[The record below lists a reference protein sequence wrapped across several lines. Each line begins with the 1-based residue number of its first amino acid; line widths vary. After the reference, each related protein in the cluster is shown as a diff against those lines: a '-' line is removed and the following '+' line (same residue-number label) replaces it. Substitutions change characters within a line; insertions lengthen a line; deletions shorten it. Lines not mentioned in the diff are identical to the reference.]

1 MKQVSKR
8 VISFLLAA
16 LIIMDVFAP
25 LNVSANNYEMNK
37 RPVSKDLIIDE
48 EGQSAPKTPGKNDLL
63 IYQENE
69 EQQQNQG
76 IEENKERKENQR
88 GPSAPIEE
96 KKTIIP
102 KEKPDPVKKDY
113 IAWRL
118 VDPGKTVYNKGEKLD
133 FSNLLVEVTNSNG
146 QTFHLGYNELIKD
159 KIISVK
165 ENIKSKSYLE
175 PGSGTLTLSA
185 PYLNDI
191 NINIQVLD
199 NKSNELSNELN
210 EEEIFNSNDNSQE
223 KNQNIL
229 EENNLQN
236 NKEENLFEQ
245 ELKDN
250 LKEPNLAE
258 KLLGEQ
264 EDKMDLG
271 KVYRDIDERFN
282 PMAGIFKSSNLTLEE
297 EEIGLQIIEDFK
309 EESKSSNEIT
319 DNQLGFQ
326 PFMFFMARGANE
338 NPRSVDSLENKK
350 FTIIT
355 RFDASVA
362 NGPIPTTQSFTIH
375 LDDRLTV
382 KDSSTLKPITD
393 KNGNVIARP
402 TYNNSSNS
410 IVYNLAQPITEDIK
424 VPLSIDVDYN
434 VQKIKKLDGD
444 ATKHSIKNSI
454 TGLGV
459 VGSTVNLPETIVDN
473 EGNVLNTITEP
484 GGHNVEHIIDQ
495 GQNYEVNMDASGI
508 PVIIDKEMKAIDWTI
523 TFDGTVDMQTL
534 GLIANATVVK
544 GSGLGEIKDISLNGE
559 TSTAF
564 TDNIIKGNLGIVDSK
579 HYVLDHSSKR
589 LVFKFRTDVTNVQS
603 KYMIDFS
610 VMLKERDKFGAV
622 RLLFDKGF
630 ADEIVKEKTPSRV
643 GMNNRTT
650 ILGEFTGEN
659 AATWTVTDGVCTG
672 DDKKD
677 LPLADRNLGGQ

>member
-1 MKQVSKR
+1 M
-8 VISFLLAA
+8 
-16 LIIMDVFAP
+16 
-25 LNVSANNYEMNK
+25 
-37 RPVSKDLIIDE
+37 
-48 EGQSAPKTPGKNDLL
+48 
-63 IYQENE
+63 
-69 EQQQNQG
+69 
-76 IEENKERKENQR
+76 
-88 GPSAPIEE
+88 
-96 KKTIIP
+96 
-102 KEKPDPVKKDY
+102 
-113 IAWRL
+113 